1 MRTVRIAVLISM
13 AAAALLVLPDAA
25 SARWKTLNG
34 PLIQNT
40 GTGFCICKDGM
51 RVEIG
56 RFRNDGIPWDALRVV
71 VTTSNTSPQTGV
83 IADEVVALKE
93 IPQTTVDLGG
103 GNTRTIDR
111 DAVVTLKFSTKP
123 AAGTSVTVWT
133 QSEVGLVYGAPG
145 EGTAQTYTVA
155 NAILTPDNSTTKCHG
170 VPATITGTSAGEP
183 INGTAGNDVIVGLGG
198 ADTINGN
205 GGDDVI
211 CGGPGND
218 RITTGAGNDLVD
230 GQGDGD
236 TIDGG
241 DGNDVLLGGRANDTI
256 TGGQGLDGI
265 GGGAGNDVITG
276 NDGTDELYGEGGNDT
291 LDDGTGDS
299 DIAVGG
305 SGNDTI
311 ILAPGF
317 DLLSGDLG
325 TDTLQAPAGA
335 AEGMTAYVGPTGLGH
350 FPDGQACLGGNGEC
364 DNGLVDFD
372 NPVLSFENLTGT
384 PFNDTLA
391 GSTSLVVNTT
401 LNGLAGD
408 DLLHGWLGNDKVLG
422 GLGND
427 TLFGDAGNDTLNG
440 GGGTDTLDGGTGTDA
455 CTQGETVSNCP

>member
-1 MRTVRIAVLISM
+1 MRGIRVAVLISM
-13 AAAALLVLPDAA
+13 AAMALLVLPDAA

-40 GTGFCICKDGM
+40 GTGFCVCKDGL

-71 VTTSNTSPQTGV
+71 VTTSKTSPQTGV

-111 DAVVTLKFSTKP
+111 DAVVTLKFSPKP
-123 AAGTSVTVWT
+123 AAGSTVTVWT

-145 EGTAQTYTVA
+145 DGTAQSYVVA
-155 NAILTPDNSTTKCHG
+155 NATLTPDTTTKCHG
-170 VPATITGTSAGEP
+170 VPATISGTTAGET
-183 INGTAGNDVIVGLGG
+183 INGTAGNDVIVALAG
-198 ADTINGN
+198 ADTVNGN
-205 GGDDVI
+205 GGDDIV

-218 RITTGAGNDLVD
+218 RITTGAGNDLID
-230 GQGDGD
+230 GQGDVD

-241 DGNDVLLGGRANDTI
+241 DGNDVLLGGRANDVI

-265 GGGAGNDVITG
+265 GGGAGNDTITG
-276 NDGTDELYGEGGNDT
+276 NDGTDELYGEGGSDT
-291 LDDGTGDS
+291 LDDGPGDS

-305 SGNDTI
+305 SGNDHI

-325 TDTLQAPAGA
+325 TDELRAPVEQVPA
-335 AEGMTAYVGPTGLGH
+335 
-350 FPDGQACLGGNGEC
+350 
-364 DNGLVDFD
+364 
-372 NPVLSFENLTGT
+372 
-384 PFNDTLA
+384 
-391 GSTSLVVNTT
+391 
-401 LNGLAGD
+401 
-408 DLLHGWLGNDKVLG
+408 
-422 GLGND
+422 
-427 TLFGDAGNDTLNG
+427 
-440 GGGTDTLDGGTGTDA
+440 
-455 CTQGETVSNCP
+455 